1 MKNLPID
8 MELLSELISED
19 TRGEGEC
26 YLDTN
31 SGELSYIP
39 LNVLEALEDNSKLI
53 NLEDWEKNLINEA
66 INVLSPNKQQ
76 YLHIPIV
83 EEDFTISVMKE
94 YTFSLTDNM
103 LRDKLLN
110 SLKDANYS
118 HKFNSILLREGDIDN
133 FYDFKDYRYYE
144 YIQRWLLKNG
154 IKNIE

>member
-53 NLEDWEKNLINEA
+53 NLEDWEKDLINEA
-66 INVLSPNKQQ
+66 INILSPNKQQ

>member
-31 SGELSYIP
+31 SGEVSYIP

-53 NLEDWEKNLINEA
+53 SLEDWEKDLINEA
-66 INVLSPNKQQ
+66 INILSPNKQQ

-94 YTFSLTDNM
+94 YTFSLADNM

-144 YIQRWLLKNG
+144 YLQRWLLKNG

>member
-53 NLEDWEKNLINEA
+53 NLEDWEKDLINEA
-66 INVLSPNKQQ
+66 INILSPNKQQ

-144 YIQRWLLKNG
+144 YLQRWLLKNG

>member
-53 NLEDWEKNLINEA
+53 NLEDWEKDLINEA
-66 INVLSPNKQQ
+66 INILSSNKQQ

>member
-31 SGELSYIP
+31 SGEVSYIP

-53 NLEDWEKNLINEA
+53 NLEDWEKDLINEA
-66 INVLSPNKQQ
+66 INILSPNKQQ

-83 EEDFTISVMKE
+83 EEDFTLSVMKE
-94 YTFSLTDNM
+94 YTFSLTENM
-103 LRDKLLN
+103 LREKLLN

-118 HKFNSILLREGDIDN
+118 HKFNSILLREGDIDS

-144 YIQRWLLKNG
+144 YLKRWLLKNG

>member
-1 MKNLPID
+1 

-31 SGELSYIP
+31 SGEVSYIP

-53 NLEDWEKNLINEA
+53 SLEDWEKDLINEA
-66 INVLSPNKQQ
+66 INILSPNKQQ

-94 YTFSLTDNM
+94 YTFSLADNM

-144 YIQRWLLKNG
+144 YLQRWLLKNG

>member
-31 SGELSYIP
+31 SGEVSYIP

-53 NLEDWEKNLINEA
+53 SLEDWEKDLINEA
-66 INVLSPNKQQ
+66 INILSPNKQQ

-144 YIQRWLLKNG
+144 YLQRWLLKNG

>member
-53 NLEDWEKNLINEA
+53 NLEDWEKDLINEA
-66 INVLSPNKQQ
+66 INILSPNKQQ

-118 HKFNSILLREGDIDN
+118 HKFNSILLRESDIDN

-144 YIQRWLLKNG
+144 YLQRWLLKNG